1 MKKILVIPD
10 SFKGTLSSKTICNI
24 MRERIGAFFP
34 QTEVVTI
41 PVADGGEGSVECF
54 LSAVGGDW
62 ISCRAANPYFEEMQ
76 AFYGIL
82 QGGRTAV
89 VEMAACAGLPL
100 VETRKNPLLT
110 TTYGVGELMLDA
122 AKRGVEEIILG
133 LGGSATNDFGCG
145 AAAALGVK
153 FYNAQGEE
161 FVPVGGTLSQIA
173 KLDVSGIRSELQGV
187 RITLVCDVK
196 NPVYGKTGAAYI
208 YAPQKGASEKDVEV
222 LDEGLRQVCEI
233 VKRDLGKDLS
243 SLMGGGAAGAMAG
256 GMHAFFNATLKMGI
270 EVVLDTVGF
279 DDLLKGADFVLT
291 GEGKLDSQSLAGKV
305 VVGVAQR
312 AKKQGVP
319 TVAVVGGVEEN
330 ISGVYDL
337 GVSAIFPINRR
348 PEDLAVSRHKSEQN
362 LKETMDDIL
371 RLLAALR

>member
-54 LSAVGGDW
+54 LSAVGGEF

-110 TTYGVGELMLDA
+110 TTYGVGQLMLDA
-122 AKRGVEEIILG
+122 AKKGVEEIILG

-161 FVPVGGTLSQIA
+161 FIPVGGTLSEIVEI
-173 KLDVSGIRSELQGV
+173 DTSGIRSEIQGV

-222 LDEGLRQVCEI
+222 LDGGLRHACEI

-319 TVAVVGGVEEN
+319 TIAVVGGAEEN
-330 ISGVYDL
+330 ISSVYDL

>member
-1 MKKILVIPD
+1 
-10 SFKGTLSSKTICNI
+10 

-54 LSAVGGDW
+54 LSAVGGDF

-122 AKRGVEEIILG
+122 AKKGVEEIILG

-161 FVPVGGTLSQIA
+161 FIPVGGTLSQIA
-173 KLDVSGIRSELQGV
+173 KIDASGIRSEFQGV

-208 YAPQKGASEKDVEV
+208 YAPQKGASEKDVGV

-291 GEGKLDSQSLAGKV
+291 GEGKLDSQSLEGKV

-319 TVAVVGGVEEN
+319 TIAVVGGAEEN
-330 ISGVYDL
+330 ISSVYDL

-371 RLLAALR
+371 RLIAALR